1 LYLSPLLTLITMV
14 IIPILFISM
23 RWITKRTGPLY
34 KIQQSD
40 LGEVNGYVEE
50 IVSGQQVVKTYS
62 PEDRVMEEFK
72 EKSSTLQRSG
82 FWANTI
88 SGYIPKVMN
97 TLNYF
102 SFYHIALVS
111 VIFILYG

>member
-1 LYLSPLLTLITMV
+1 MLYLSPLLTLITMV

-34 KIQQSD
+34 KLQQSD

-50 IVSGQQVVKTYS
+50 IVSGKQVVKTYS
-62 PEDRVMEEFK
+62 QEDSVMEEFK
-72 EKSSTLQRSG
+72 EKSSTIQRSE

-88 SGYIPKVMN
+88 SGFIPKIMN
-97 TLNYF
+97 ILNFLSF
-102 SFYHIALVS
+102 S
-111 VIFILYG
+111 